1 MNSEGVG
8 KVILGS
14 LVYGAPG
21 VCAFLSLAGVRN
33 AVVDLCSAWFVIAV
47 AMTIFVYLA
56 LFWSESNRL
65 KE

>member
-1 MNSEGVG
+1 MNSGCVG
-8 KVILGS
+8 KVIFGS

-33 AVVDLCSAWFVIAV
+33 TVVDLCSAWFVIAM
-47 AMTIFVYLA
+47 AMTVFVYLA
-56 LFWSESNRL
+56 LFWSESNRF